1 MKHSRAISVS
11 TEDPV
16 NTVVGPKSVGR
27 REGGVLDRH
36 HQDGIQ
42 GRSTTTHEASVTRRR
57 ERVGELRIRKWDG
70 DGSEESG
77 SRERCGG
84 IYIHVH

>member
-16 NTVVGPKSVGR
+16 NTVVGPKSVGKER
-27 REGGVLDRH
+27 SEGVLDRH

-57 ERVGELRIRKWDG
+57 ERVGELRIRKWG
-70 DGSEESG
+70 WRWE
-77 SRERCGG
+77 
-84 IYIHVH
+84 